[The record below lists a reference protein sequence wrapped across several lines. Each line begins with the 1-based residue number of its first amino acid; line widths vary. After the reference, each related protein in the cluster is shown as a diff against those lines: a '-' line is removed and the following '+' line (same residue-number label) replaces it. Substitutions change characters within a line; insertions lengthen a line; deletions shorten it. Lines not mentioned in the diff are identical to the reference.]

1 MIVGIGSDIVHI
13 PRIEAILAEKGI
25 QFIQRILTEPEAEAL
40 QKAAKPAEFLAA
52 RFAAKEAA
60 AKALGTGFRS
70 GLSYLHIRVMNV
82 EMHRP
87 VIMFSEM
94 AQQLADKQQVHNA
107 HLTISHDGDIAL
119 AVVVLE
125 TR

>member
-1 MIVGIGSDIVHI
+1 M
-13 PRIEAILAEKGI
+13 
-25 QFIQRILTEPEAEAL
+25 
-40 QKAAKPAEFLAA
+40 
-52 RFAAKEAA
+52 
-60 AKALGTGFRS
+60 GTGFRG

-94 AQQLADKQQVHNA
+94 AQQLAEKQHVHNA